1 MWINSLRGLVIVL
14 SVSGAN
20 QNATLNGYS
29 LSERSAEGRS
39 PVACPPPFGGREPR
53 MLWKELRQAV
63 TRALDAELV
72 HPVAKGIRMKVQ
84 DSRRTLRPLNHAT

>member
-63 TRALDAELV
+63 ARALDAELV
-72 HPVAKGIRMKVQ
+72 HAVAKSVGMEIQ
-84 DSRRTLRPLNHAT
+84 DFRRTLRPFNHST